1 MIAKIFIKRKFKQ
14 GNEQQIVSIL
24 NQMRGAV
31 MSQPGYISGETL
43 MNYEDPHTFAVIST
57 WQNIEAWHKWKKST
71 ERKQI
76 ESMLEVFQVGF
87 TVYEEYLAGF
97 TPKQ

>member
-14 GNEQQIVSIL
+14 GSEKQIVTIL
-24 NQMRGAV
+24 NQMRTAV
-31 MSQPGYISGETL
+31 MNQTGYISGETL
-43 MNYEDPHTFAVIST
+43 MNYEDPQTFTVIST
-57 WQNIEAWHKWKKST
+57 WQNIEAWQKWKKST

-76 ESMLEVFQVGF
+76 ESMLEVFQVGL
-87 TVYEEYLAGF
+87 TVFEEYVAGF